1 MRELALAAVA
11 PTPPSSVASRRV
23 RMVRH
28 STELSVLGPGS
39 KVTGRVSGEGSLRI
53 EGSVRG
59 DVQLNGDAEI
69 AGGASVEG
77 NVQADAVDITGSLQG
92 DVNARGPIAIRAGAV
107 VRGELKGSE
116 VSIEPGS
123 RISVRLDTEI
133 ELDLGGGNAPKR
145 R

>member
-1 MRELALAAVA
+1 
-11 PTPPSSVASRRV
+11 
-23 RMVRH
+23 MVRH
-28 STELSVLGPGS
+28 STELSVLGAGS
-39 KVTGRVSGEGSLRI
+39 KVTGRVSGDGSLRI

-69 AGGASVEG
+69 ASGGSVEG
-77 NVQADAVDITGSLQG
+77 NVQADAVEIGGSLQG
-92 DVNARGPIAIRAGAV
+92 DVNARGPVAIRAGAV

-123 RISVRLDTEI
+123 RISVRLDTEL
-133 ELDLGGGNAPKR
+133 ELDLGGSAPKR